1 MKNSRL
7 LDVLTTLSRKEV
19 SAFSQFIASPYF
31 NQREDLRLFWQ
42 YLSLQF
48 FQLNIVPEKQA
59 IFQKIYPENNY
70 DAQQIRLLM
79 SLLLKQIERFFAC
92 QALLQDAAEMK
103 ILQARAYRKRG
114 LVKQFRYI
122 QRDLDRLQNKK
133 PFRDAAYLELQYQ
146 IQFEQYQFTSSQKRI
161 DAQNLQEVS
170 DSLDLAFI
178 ALKLRNT
185 CLAISHQTVYNVQY
199 EVGLLED
206 MLSYVREKM
215 LLNVPAIG
223 LYYHCYYA
231 LIQPAE
237 ERHFMAFKKM
247 IMAYGHQFPA
257 EEIRD
262 LYLLAINYCIKRLNE
277 GHQAFAWEGLELYKE
292 GLQHKVLITNGL
304 ISRFSYRNI
313 VAMGLIAEDF
323 TWVASFISDY
333 RSYLPKAHRESMFSF
348 NMARLKYRRKNYTAA
363 LQLLQKSEYKD
374 LLLNLAAKTIQLK
387 IYYELEEFDLLHAH
401 LKAMEQ
407 FIRRKKVI
415 GYHRTNYLNLIR
427 FVEKLLKLNPFDKE
441 ARGQLH
447 SEIEAS
453 EVLTEK
459 GWLVEKCKIIN
470 RKM

>member
-7 LDVLTTLSRKEV
+7 IDILTTLSRKEV
-19 SAFSQFIASPYF
+19 SAFGQFIASPYF
-31 NQREDLRLFWQ
+31 NQREDLCLLWS
-42 YLSLQF
+42 YLSEQYFL
-48 FQLNIVPEKQA
+48 LNMIPEKSMA
-59 IFQKIYPENNY
+59 FQKVYPQKPY

-92 QALLQDAAEMK
+92 QALLQNESEMK
-103 ILQARAYRKRG
+103 VLQAQTYRKRG
-114 LVKQFRYI
+114 LAKPFQYI
-122 QRDLDRLQNKK
+122 QRDLERLQSKS
-133 PFRDAAYLELQYQ
+133 PFRDAAYLDRQYQ
-146 IQFEQYQFTSSQKRI
+146 IQFEQYQFTSAQKRI
-161 DAQNLQEVS
+161 DTQNLQEVS

-206 MLSYVREKM
+206 MLRYVREKA
-215 LLNVPAIG
+215 LLEIPAIG
-223 LYYHCYYA
+223 LYYHCYFA
-231 LIQPAE
+231 LMQPE
-237 ERHFMAFKKM
+237 DEQHFMAFKKM
-247 IMAYGHQFPA
+247 ILAHGHQFQA
-257 EEIRD
+257 EEFRD

-277 GHQAFAWEGLELYKE
+277 GHKTYAWEGLELYKE
-292 GLQHKVLITNGL
+292 GLKTNILITNGL

-323 TWVASFISDY
+323 SWVASFISDY
-333 RSYLPKAHRESMFSF
+333 RSFLPKAHRESMYSF
-348 NMARLKYRRKNYTAA
+348 NMARLEYHRQNYSPA

-401 LKAMEQ
+401 LKAMER
-407 FIRRKKVI
+407 FIRRKKVM

-441 ARGQLH
+441 IKLSLSA
-447 SEIEAS
+447 EIDQC

-459 GWLVEKCKIIN
+459 GWLIEKCK
-470 RKM
+470 M